1 VATTSFVGGRLR
13 VTHSDAYRATAS
25 RTRSIDLTTA
35 GDVDALI
42 VDTLRRNG
50 FDAVHRV
57 VVGPDRAKSRDVG
70 AGKGTSV
77 SLALDV
83 APDEDAVVLLEH
95 EGCYTWLRPRH
106 ESSRDPQVIGR
117 VAVFEFVVPPTGS
130 AARDLGGLPAGAAR
144 ATVLSYASPLLSKAA
159 IRALELFVDPGLVHV
174 AGVDPT
180 EWRPV
185 GSLADIGLSP
195 DRNNRVLLLVHGTF
209 DSTVGAFGALAATE
223 PGRDLLTQALGD
235 YDAEIGFDHRTQ
247 SVDPHENAH
256 ELAALLTPFRG
267 RQVTLDIVCHSR
279 GGLTARSF
287 VESVLP
293 GLAWRGKVDR
303 VVFVGATNAGTHFA
317 DETRWADLADVYTNL
332 VAANARAIAALPGGA
347 PVAAL
352 VVGAVRGVGALV
364 RWLAS
369 YATDPDSV
377 PGIAAMVPD
386 GPFVTEINQDQRG
399 QPRSGTPWFVVSSD
413 FEVTVDDHPPEI
425 PSAVVARLVDGV
437 VDQVITG
444 PNDLVVDDESMS
456 AIDLEHGGGYVRG
469 TLALR
474 ANSTVYHTNYF
485 SQESVCR
492 ALVAWLVQRVDH
504 LAGEERAVPVPDT
517 GGDDGDHGWRGPTRG
532 PTPVPPPPS
541 VSPPPP
547 SVSPPPTMAE
557 PPPPEEPPPTAAE
570 PPPDDSFA
578 GPPPTS
584 GAEPPP
590 MTGAEPPPTE
600 AEPPPE
606 PGPSGRPEI
615 APMPAPGSIQAT
627 FVAELPQKP
636 PVGVTTTLRVRVSRT
651 ALVAADGTA
660 SARTVLAVRP
670 DSPVDVQ
677 VIPSKNVALDG
688 PDLDRLLLPPG
699 GGWSELQFAVHA
711 VAAGPVRL
719 KVLARQG
726 RELLGSVTLEAEAV
740 DPDAVIGG
748 AQALTRAQVEV
759 ASASSPV
766 LADVAWLEI
775 AQVEAGGETRFRYE
789 LRLPGNSDRIT
800 GMSPPIR
807 DADEFV
813 ANLFH
818 EVQQLWF
825 DNSDKPAKY
834 LADLQDLGSSLFEQL
849 FPQDLQA
856 VLWKNRDNLDNLFL
870 IADEPY
876 SPWEL
881 VHLKPPVGPR
891 QKAPRFLG
899 QLGLVRWQFT
909 PFPPRP
915 QLQARAGKVFAVC
928 PEYEDPTLDLAEV
941 QAEAKYLTTT
951 FGATEVHA
959 TEQEVR
965 QLLRRRG
972 GFDLLHFSGHGL
984 ADQGNIGEA
993 KIVLAGRTVGGAL
1006 VSDYLTSTTVAE
1018 NAKLGN
1024 PSGAGPL
1031 VVLNAC
1037 QVGRSG
1043 EGLSSLGGF
1052 ARAFLEAGASA
1063 FVSCLWSV
1071 NQTPARIFVE
1081 TFYGRLLDGDTVAT
1095 AALAAREA
1103 ARASG
1108 DATWLAYVIY
1118 ARPDA
1123 VLVRG

>member
-1 VATTSFVGGRLR
+1 MTTTSFVGGRLR
-13 VTHSDAYRATAS
+13 VTHSDTYRATSS
-25 RTRSIDLTTA
+25 RTRSIDFATS
-35 GDVDALI
+35 GDVDALM
-42 VDTLRRNG
+42 VNALRRNG

-57 VVGPDRAKSRDVG
+57 VVAPDRTNGRDIG
-70 AGKGTSV
+70 GGQGTSV

-95 EGCYTWLRPRH
+95 EDCYTWLRPRH
-106 ESSRDPQVIGR
+106 EASRDPQLAGR
-117 VAVFEFVVPPTGS
+117 VAVFEFVVPPVGANS
-130 AARDLGGLPAGAAR
+130 RDLGGLLAGAAR
-144 ATVLSYASPLLSKAA
+144 ATVLSYASPLLAKAA
-159 IRALELFVDPGLVHV
+159 IRALELFVDPGLVHLT
-174 AGVDPT
+174 GVDPG
-180 EWRPV
+180 EWQRV
-185 GSLADIGLSP
+185 GSLADVGLSP
-195 DRNNRVLLLVHGTF
+195 DRNSRVLLLVHGTF
-209 DSTVGAFGALAATE
+209 DSTAGAFGALAATE
-223 PGRDLLTQALGD
+223 PGRAFLTQVLDD
-235 YDAEIGFDHRTQ
+235 YDAVVGFDHRTL
-247 SVDPHENAH
+247 SVDPLENAH
-256 ELAALLTPFRG
+256 ELADLLTPFRG
-267 RQVTLDIVCHSR
+267 RQVTFDVVGHSR

-287 VESVLP
+287 IESVLP

-317 DETRWADLADVYTNL
+317 DETHWADLADLYTNL
-332 VAANARAIAALPGGA
+332 VAANARAIAALPGGT
-347 PVAAL
+347 PIAAV
-352 VVGAVRGVGALV
+352 VVGAVRGIGALV

-386 GPFVTEINQDQRG
+386 GPFVTKLNEDQRG

-413 FEVTVDDHPPEI
+413 FEVTVKEHPPEI
-425 PSAVVARLVDGV
+425 PAAVVERLVDGV
-437 VDQVITG
+437 VDQVIPG
-444 PNDLVVDDESMS
+444 DNDLVVDVDSMS
-456 AIDLEHGGGYVRG
+456 AIDLSHGGGYVRNAL
-469 TLALR
+469 TLSV
-474 ANSTVYHTNYF
+474 NSTVYHTNYF
-485 SQESVCR
+485 SQEVVCN
-492 ALVAWLVQRVDH
+492 ALVSWLVQRVDH
-504 LAGEERAVPVPDT
+504 LEGDERAAPVPDT
-517 GGDDGDHGWRGPTRG
+517 GATNGGSGWRGPSRG
-532 PTPVPPPPS
+532 PAPVVPPPATS
-541 VSPPPP
+541 
-547 SVSPPPTMAE
+547 E
-557 PPPPEEPPPTAAE
+557 PPP
-570 PPPDDSFA
+570 
-578 GPPPTS
+578 
-584 GAEPPP
+584 
-590 MTGAEPPPTE
+590 TGAEPPPSFG
-600 AEPPPE
+600 AEPDDGVSTTSPP
-606 PGPSGRPEI
+606 PPPAVSPPPAPELPP
-615 APMPAPGSIQAT
+615 PMPGSPRPGLEPAPTGTPIRAT
-627 FVAELPQKP
+627 FVAELPQNP
-636 PVGVTTTLRVRVSRT
+636 PVGVSTTLRVRVSRT
-651 ALVAADGTA
+651 ALVAADGA
-660 SARTVLAVRP
+660 APARTILAVRP
-670 DSPVDVQ
+670 DSPLDVQ
-677 VIPSKNVALDG
+677 VIPSKNVALEG
-688 PDLDRLLLPPG
+688 PDLDQMLLPPG

-711 VAAGPVRL
+711 VAPGPVCLR
-719 KVLARQG
+719 VLARQG

-740 DPDAVIGG
+740 DPHDVSGG

-775 AQVEAGGETRFRYE
+775 AQVEADGQTRFRYE
-789 LRLPGNSDRIT
+789 LRLPGVAKRIT
-800 GMSPPIR
+800 GTSPPIR

-813 ANLFH
+813 TKLFR
-818 EVQQLWF
+818 EVHQLWF
-825 DNSDKPAKY
+825 DSSDKPAKY
-834 LADLQDLGSSLFEQL
+834 LADLQDLGSSLFEHL

-870 IADEPY
+870 IADEPFI
-876 SPWEL
+876 PWEL
-881 VHLKPPVGPR
+881 VHLKPPIGPR

-909 PFPPRP
+909 PFPPQP

-941 QAEAKYLTTT
+941 QAEAKFLTTT
-951 FGATEVHA
+951 FGATAVIA
-959 TEQEVR
+959 TEQKVR

-1018 NAKLGN
+1018 NARLGN
-1024 PSGAGPL
+1024 ASGAGPL

-1043 EGLSSLGGF
+1043 QQLSSLGGF

-1095 AALAAREA
+1095 AALSAREA

-1123 VLVRG
+1123 VLVRS

>member
-1 VATTSFVGGRLR
+1 MATTSFVGGRLR
-13 VTHSDAYRATAS
+13 VTNSAAYRASSS
-25 RTRSIDLTTA
+25 RTRSIDPSA
-35 GDVDALI
+35 SGDVDALM
-42 VDTLRRNG
+42 VDALRRNG
-50 FDAVHRV
+50 FDAAHRV
-57 VVGPDRAKSRDVG
+57 VVGPGRSKSRDTG
-70 AGKGTSV
+70 LAQGTSV

-83 APDEDAVVLLEH
+83 SAEEDAVVLLEH

-106 ESSRDPQVIGR
+106 ESSRDPQVTGR
-117 VAVFEFVVPPTGS
+117 VAVFEFDVPPPRSGS
-130 AARDLGGLPAGAAR
+130 RDLGGVPAGAAR
-144 ATVLSYASPLLSKAA
+144 ATVLSYASPLLSRAA
-159 IRALELFVDPGLVHV
+159 IRALELFVDPGLVHLT
-174 AGVDPT
+174 GMDPA
-180 EWRPV
+180 EWHHV
-185 GSLADIGLSP
+185 GSLAEAGLSP
-195 DRNNRVLLLVHGTF
+195 DRNSRVLLLVHGTF
-209 DSTVGAFGALAATE
+209 DSTAGAFGGLAATE
-223 PGRDLLTQALGD
+223 PGREFLTQALAA
-235 YDAEIGFDHRTQ
+235 YDAVVGFDHRTL
-247 SVDPHENAH
+247 SVDPLENAT

-267 RQVTLDIVCHSR
+267 RQVTVDVVCHSR

-303 VVFVGATNAGTHFA
+303 AVFVGATNAGTHFA
-317 DETRWADLADVYTNL
+317 DETRWADLADLYTNL

-347 PVAAL
+347 PIAAA

-386 GPFVTEINQDQRG
+386 GPFVISLNEDQPG
-399 QPRSGTPWFVVSSD
+399 QPRAGTPWFVVSSD

-425 PSAVVARLVDGV
+425 PTAVVARLVDGV
-437 VDQVITG
+437 VDHVITG
-444 PNDLVVDDESMS
+444 PNDLVVDVESMS
-456 AIDLEHGGGYVRG
+456 AIDLSHGGGYVHG
-469 TLALR
+469 ELALP
-474 ANSTVYHTNYF
+474 ANSAVYHTNYF
-485 SQESVCR
+485 VQESVCR
-492 ALVAWLVQRVDH
+492 ALHAWLVQRVDH
-504 LAGEERAVPVPDT
+504 LPGEERAAPVPDT
-517 GGDDGDHGWRGPTRG
+517 DPVGGGTGWRGPSRG
-532 PTPVPPPPS
+532 PRPIPPPPS
-541 VSPPPP
+541 VAPPPIP
-547 SVSPPPTMAE
+547 AEPPPTMAE
-557 PPPPEEPPPTAAE
+557 PPPPTGAEPDEPPPTMAE
-570 PPPDDSFA
+570 PPPA
-578 GPPPTS
+578 
-584 GAEPPP
+584 
-590 MTGAEPPPTE
+590 TGAEPH
-600 AEPPPE
+600 EPPPE
-606 PGPSGRPEI
+606 PRPEI
-615 APMPAPGSIQAT
+615 VRTPASIQAT
-627 FVAELPQKP
+627 FVAELPQNP
-636 PVGVTTTLRVRVSRT
+636 AVGVSTTLRVRVSRT
-651 ALVAADGTA
+651 SLFAADGTA

-677 VIPSKNVALDG
+677 VIPSRNVALDG

-699 GGWSELQFAVHA
+699 GGWSELQFAMHA
-711 VAAGPVRL
+711 VAPGPVRL

-726 RELLGSVTLEAEAV
+726 RQLLGSVTLEADAV
-740 DPDAVIGG
+740 DPDDVIGG

-775 AQVEAGGETRFRYE
+775 AQVEAADETRFRYE
-789 LRLPGNSDRIT
+789 LRLPGSDQRIT
-800 GMSPPIR
+800 GVSPPIR
-807 DADEFV
+807 DANTFV
-813 ANLFH
+813 ADLFH

-856 VLWKNRDNLDNLFL
+856 VLWRERDHLDNLFL
-870 IADEPY
+870 IADEPFI
-876 SPWEL
+876 PWEL

-891 QKAPRFLG
+891 QQAPRFLG

-909 PFPPRP
+909 PFPPQP

-941 QAEAKYLTTT
+941 QAEAQFLTTT
-951 FGATEVHA
+951 FGATAVHA
-959 TEQEVR
+959 TEQKVR

-1006 VSDYLTSTTVAE
+1006 VSDYLSSTTVAE
-1018 NAKLGN
+1018 NAKFGN
-1024 PSGAGPL
+1024 RSGAGPL

-1043 EGLSSLGGF
+1043 EQLSSLGGF

-1081 TFYGRLLDGDTVAT
+1081 TFYGRLLDGDTVAA
-1095 AALAAREA
+1095 AALTAREA